1 MWLCKCDDVKITEI
15 YMYVC
20 ICNCADREVHPGIDV
35 VGWYMTGE
43 DVCGNDFS
51 IALQASFL
59 EMNPAAVLLVC
70 HLTPEKNM
78 NDIDVERA
86 LMLYETEEHMVG
98 GQKNMVFTMATFD
111 IVSSDMERIVMNQF
125 RDLTTSDSRDKSI
138 SLLQSHQMGLHG
150 AVQALIER
158 VVQLQKILIGMKNG
172 DIPYDAEMAMAI
184 SRFIG
189 RIPLYGS
196 KEHGDNNRW
205 NDSDVVA
212 KQKESLLTALIAS
225 TMSGSASLEQHS
237 SFDVLTLQSR
247 RR

>member
-1 MWLCKCDDVKITEI
+1 MTHIDVALQKSHTHI
-15 YMYVC
+15 YNF
-20 ICNCADREVHPGIDV
+20 IDNCADREVHPGIDV
-35 VGWYMTGE
+35 LGWYMTGE
-43 DVCGNDFS
+43 DVCGDDSSVAF
-51 IALQASFL
+51 QTSFL
-59 EMNPAAVLLVC
+59 EMNPASVVLVC
-70 HLTPEKNM
+70 NLTPKINM
-78 NDIDVERA
+78 NDIDIERA
-86 LMLYETEEHMVG
+86 LMLYETEEHTVD
-98 GQKNMVFTMATFD
+98 GQQNMVFTMATFD
-111 IVSSDMERIVMNQF
+111 IVSTDMERIVMNQF

-138 SLLQSHQMGLHG
+138 TLLQSHQMGLHG

-184 SRFIG
+184 SSFIG

-196 KEHGDNNRW
+196 KEYSDNNRR
-205 NDSDVVA
+205 NDLDVAA
-212 KQKESLLTALIAS
+212 KQKESLLTALMAS